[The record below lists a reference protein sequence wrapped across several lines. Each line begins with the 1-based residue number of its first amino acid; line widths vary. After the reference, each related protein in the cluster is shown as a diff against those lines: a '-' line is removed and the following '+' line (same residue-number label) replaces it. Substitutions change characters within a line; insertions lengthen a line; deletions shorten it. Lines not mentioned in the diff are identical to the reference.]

1 MLLRVTVSIQER
13 CAEGMCSP
21 TPLVFSILY
30 MQSVKLPKETRR
42 SGTRS
47 ILYMQSVKLP
57 KETRRSGTRS
67 QFTCLRS
74 SLAFTTENMISNE
87 PFPVA
92 SCVISLAFAACLAG
106 VLWLIWQPR
115 GVGLGFS
122 VSCGLSCPCG
132 AARGRGSLFIPLVCL
147 RSICKI
153 LCNRS
158 QKSKWSLQLQA
169 TNLLPR
175 IG

>member
-1 MLLRVTVSIQER
+1 MYQSGGRLLLLRVPVSVQER

-30 MQSVKLPKETRR
+30 MQSVKLPKE
-42 SGTRS
+42 
-47 ILYMQSVKLP
+47 M
-57 KETRRSGTRS
+57 RRSGTRS